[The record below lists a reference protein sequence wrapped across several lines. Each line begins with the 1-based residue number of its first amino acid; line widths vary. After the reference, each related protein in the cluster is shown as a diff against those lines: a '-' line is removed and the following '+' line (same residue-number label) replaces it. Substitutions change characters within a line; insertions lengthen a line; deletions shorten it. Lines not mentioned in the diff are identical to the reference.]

1 MSITIC
7 IFLPHN
13 KPQEWRILF
22 LKNKRGRCGVNP
34 QDRRKKQCARLL
46 LPGLLLFCLGLW
58 QVLGAFWPAAVPAD
72 SPAEV
77 TLPEEDTAVPTEK
90 LIALTFDDGPHR
102 VTTPKLLD
110 GLAERGVH
118 ATFFL
123 IGKQIAD
130 NAELVQ
136 RMDLMGHQIGLHT
149 FDHVELTGLSPYEI
163 RLQMDK
169 THSVLKDLLGRE
181 DFWVRPPYGTTDSTV
196 AAAVGAPLVIWSVD
210 PQDWKDDDVERIVSH
225 VVENAS
231 DGDII
236 LMHDIFPSSVE
247 AALKIV
253 DTLQAQ
259 GYRFVTV
266 EELFAARGVVPE
278 AGKRYSNAPPAS

>member
-1 MSITIC
+1 M
-7 IFLPHN
+7 
-13 KPQEWRILF
+13 
-22 LKNKRGRCGVNP
+22 NP

-58 QVLGAFWPAAVPAD
+58 QVLGVFWPAAVPAD

-77 TLPEEDTAVPTEK
+77 TLPEEDAVPAEK

-102 VTTPKLLD
+102 VTTPRLLD

-149 FDHVELTGLSPYEI
+149 FDHVELTGLSSYEV

-169 THSVLKDLLGRE
+169 TRTVLKELLGRE
-181 DFWVRPPYGTTDSTV
+181 DFWVRPPYGTTDATV
-196 AAAVGAPLVIWSVD
+196 AAAVGAPLVVWSVD
-210 PQDWKDDDVERIVSH
+210 PEDWKDDDVERIVNH
-225 VVENAS
+225 VVEHAS

-253 DTLQAQ
+253 DALQAQ
-259 GYRFVTV
+259 GYRFVTA
-266 EELFAARGVVPE
+266 EELFAARGITPE
-278 AGKRYSNAPPAS
+278 AGKRYACAPPPS